1 RLDLDRVEDL
11 LRDVDEVLLVLLGED
26 EDLDAHAVRGEQ
38 LLLHASDRKNAT
50 TERDLPGHR
59 DLATHAPTRQSG
71 DDGRGHRDAR
81 RGAVLRE
88 RSRGNMDVHGVVF
101 EEPLRDTELSLVPA
115 HVAERG
121 TSGLLHDLAD

>member
-26 EDLDAHAVRGEQ
+26 EDLDARAVCGEQ

-50 TERDLPGHR
+50 AERDLAGHR
-59 DLATHAPTRQSG
+59 DLATHAPSRESG
-71 DDGRGHRDAR
+71 DDGRGHRDTR
-81 RGAVLRE
+81 RRAVLRD
-88 RSRGNMDVHGVVF
+88 RSRGYVDVHGVVL
-101 EEPLRDTELSLVPA
+101 EEALRDAELRLVTA

-121 TSGLLHDLAD
+121 